1 LREAIVRTLA
11 AAFLAGFLLLLLIVQ
26 WRSWRHPAAAASTSS
41 QIYIH
46 DTPVCVSMEG
56 EEVVARVGKCPRES
70 GVFEAPGPGRTP
82 FHGAPGRGL
91 PPGHPPID
99 RDMAPDANRRVLI

>member
-1 LREAIVRTLA
+1 MRTLA
-11 AAFLAGFLLLLLIVQ
+11 ALLLAGFLVLLLVVQ
-26 WRSWRHPAAAASTSS
+26 WRSHYPAVAAASPSS

-46 DTPVCVSMEG
+46 DTPVCVTVEG
-56 EEVVARVGKCPRES
+56 EQIVARVGECPRDS
-70 GVFEAPGPGRTP
+70 GVFEGPGPERLP

-99 RDMAPDANRRVLI
+99 REMRPDGNGRVLI

>member
-1 LREAIVRTLA
+1 MRTLA
-11 AAFLAGFLLLLLIVQ
+11 AALLAGFLLLLLLIVQ
-26 WRSWRHPAAAASTSS
+26 WRSLHPAAAASPSS

-46 DTPVCVSMEG
+46 DTPVCVTMEG
-56 EEVVARVGKCPRES
+56 EEIVARVGKCPRES
-70 GVFEAPGPGRTP
+70 GVFDAPAPERTP

-99 RDMAPDANRRVLI
+99 RDMVPDANRRVLI